1 MDTGAVNALRLVAL
15 VGLAAVL
22 AAVLAAALAAG
33 DGGAATPRPR
43 ANVSMFFPAWS
54 RDGHWIAWTQP
65 TAGGG
70 ARIWVAHPDGAG
82 AHPIARPTR
91 GLGQIAWVSH
101 DRLLVWV
108 GFRLVA
114 VTLSGRGTVVARVNG
129 ERFSLDRAGVHV
141 ATGPPG
147 CALCTGPVEVQD
159 LVTGGTV
166 DVGPAGDR
174 ADEPSLAP
182 DGRSVAFQRARCD
195 RAGDACSPLG
205 GIWVAAARPHA
216 PLRELTRTGTC
227 PTWAPDASRIAY
239 LAGNALR
246 VAAVATGSTRLLDG
260 DASCGQATNPAWSPD
275 GRRLA
280 VVGRSQARLALVDA
294 RTGRVRRVGT
304 PGLGVVVGLA
314 WAPGGRQLL
323 VAARPVPYACSS
335 LWRVDAATAAA
346 TLVRPC

>member
-1 MDTGAVNALRLVAL
+1 MDTGGVKALRLVAL
-15 VGLAAVL
+15 L
-22 AAVLAAALAAG
+22 ALATALVAG
-33 DGGAATPRPR
+33 GGGAATPRPH

-91 GLGQIAWVSH
+91 GLGQVAWVSH

-114 VTLSGRGTVVARVNG
+114 VRLSGRGTVVARVNG

-159 LVTGGTV
+159 LDDGRTV
-166 DVGPAGDR
+166 DVGQAGDR

-182 DGRSVAFQRARCD
+182 DGRSVAFERARCD
-195 RAGDACSPLG
+195 RAGDACAPLG
-205 GIWVAAARPHA
+205 GIWVAATRPHA

-227 PTWAPDASRIAY
+227 PAWAPDARRIAY
-239 LAGNALR
+239 LAGDALR
-246 VAAVATGSTRLLDG
+246 VAAVATGATHLLDR
-260 DASCGQATNPAWSPD
+260 DASCGQATSPAWSPD
-275 GRRLA
+275 GRSLA
-280 VVGRSQARLALVDA
+280 VVGRAQARLALVDA
-294 RTGRVRRVGT
+294 ATGRVRRVRA
-304 PGLGVVVGLA
+304 PGLGVVIGLA
-314 WAPGGRQLL
+314 WAPSGRQLL
-323 VAARPVPYACSS
+323 VAARPVPYACAS
-335 LWRVDAATAAA
+335 LWRVEAATGAA
-346 TLVRPC
+346 TLVRAC